1 MDEIQSRFQDPLL
14 KQIVAL
20 LPPEIPIYLVG
31 GAVRDILLNKPGY
44 DLDFVT
50 SGDAMKISRKL
61 ADELGGAYFPLDT
74 RRNVARIVLK
84 ERDDESMASFQ
95 TRRVDISRFQ
105 GADLVQD
112 LRGRDFTI
120 NALAVRIDEPAKLI
134 DPTGGAA
141 DLLSKRL
148 RACSQNSFLDDPVR
162 ILRAVRFSVN
172 LGLTIQPDTIGLI
185 KEATVHLPEV
195 SAERLRDELF
205 RMLILPHPATCVRIL
220 DKLGALNAVLPEVCA
235 LKSVHQSTPHVMDAW
250 NHTLETLNR
259 LESILEVLAP
269 EFNPDKASNL
279 AFGMLALQLGRYR
292 GQLLAHLN
300 NALNPERPH
309 RGLIFLAGL
318 YHDVGKLTTESL
330 DENGKIRFIG
340 HERTGSKLA
349 EKRGFELKLS
359 NLEISR
365 LVTIVNNHMR
375 PSLLSHTIDDPTS
388 KAIYRFFKDTGA
400 AGIDICL
407 LSLADVLATYGATL
421 PTDRWDRHL
430 QVVRTLFNAWWEKH
444 EEQVLPIPLI
454 NGDDLISEFNLESGP
469 IIGTILEAV
478 REAQI
483 SDEVSS
489 KEEALQLAKK
499 MMADNLNTKTG

>member
-1 MDEIQSRFQDPLL
+1 MDEIQTRFQDPLL
-14 KQIVAL
+14 KRIVAL

-84 ERDDESMASFQ
+84 NDDDEGKAFFQ
-95 TRRVDISRFQ
+95 TMRVDISKFQ

-112 LRGRDFTI
+112 LRGRDFTF
-120 NALAVRIDEPAKLI
+120 NALAVRIHDPARLI
-134 DPTGGAA
+134 DPTGGAV

-172 LGLTIQPDTIGLI
+172 LGLTIQPDTLRLI

-205 RMLILPHPATCVRIL
+205 RMLVLPHPAACVRIM
-220 DKLGALNAVLPEVCA
+220 DKLGALDAVLPEVRA
-235 LKSVHQSTPHVMDAW
+235 LQPVNQSAPHVMDAW
-250 NHTLETLNR
+250 NHTLDTLNR
-259 LESILEVLAP
+259 LESLLEVLGP
-269 EFNPDKASNL
+269 EFNPDKANNL
-279 AFGMLALQLGRYR
+279 ALGMVALQLGRYR
-292 GQLLAHLN
+292 QQLSAHLN
-300 NALNPERPH
+300 NALNAERPH

-318 YHDVGKLTTESL
+318 YHDVGKLSTQSL
-330 DENGKIRFIG
+330 DDNGKTRFIG
-340 HERTGSKLA
+340 HEQIGSKLA
-349 EKRGFELKLS
+349 EKRGLELKLS

-365 LVTIVNNHMR
+365 LVNIVNNHMR
-375 PSLLSHTIDDPTS
+375 PSYLSHTADLPTS

-407 LSLADVLATYGATL
+407 LSLADMLATYGTTL
-421 PTDRWDRHL
+421 PAERWDRHL
-430 QVVRTLFNAWWEKH
+430 EVVRTLFQAWWDKRD
-444 EEQVLPIPLI
+444 EQVLPIPLI
-454 NGDDLISEFNLESGP
+454 NGEDLISEFNLESGP
-469 IIGTILEAV
+469 IIGTILESV

-483 SDEVSS
+483 TGEVNS
-489 KEEALQLAKK
+489 KNEAFQLVKK
-499 MMADNLNTKTG
+499 ILDDNLNTKTG